1 MTVATQSKDITR
13 TELATLAEVAVET
26 GPQWLRE
33 RRQGALAR
41 FRELGLPTRKHEEW
55 RFTNLRAVEQ
65 TPFIAAPDARGQ
77 VNAEALDQF
86 LFPGL
91 NGPRLVFIN
100 GRYAPILS
108 DELDLPRG
116 VRVMTLA
123 EAFERDDETIRPHLT
138 KYADFEDEAF
148 TALNTAAMEDGTV
161 MVVDRNVQFDRP
173 VHVLNVTVAGDDPV
187 VTHPRNL
194 IVVDES
200 AEATL
205 IEDYVHLGDVSVYL
219 TNAVTEIV
227 VGANAQV
234 SHYFIERESERA
246 FNVATLRV
254 EQQRDS
260 RFNSHSVLLGGAIV
274 RNNVNPVL
282 DGEGCDSLLNG
293 LYIGRN
299 TQHMDNHMRV
309 VHGKA
314 NCDSRQYYRGIM
326 DDESHGV
333 FSGRIVVVRDAQKTD
348 AIQSNQNLLL
358 SPKAQVNTK
367 PQLEIFAD
375 DVTCT
380 HGATVGEL
388 DENAVFYLRSRGM
401 SENAAMGM
409 LIYSAA
415 RESLER
421 MKVEAVRE
429 HLTGILLD
437 RLPHTQALKP
447 YLL

>member
-1 MTVATQSKDITR
+1 
-13 TELATLAEVAVET
+13 
-26 GPQWLRE
+26 
-33 RRQGALAR
+33 
-41 FRELGLPTRKHEEW
+41 
-55 RFTNLRAVEQ
+55 
-65 TPFIAAPDARGQ
+65 
-77 VNAEALDQF
+77 
-86 LFPGL
+86 
-91 NGPRLVFIN
+91 
-100 GRYAPILS
+100 
-108 DELDLPRG
+108 
-116 VRVMTLA
+116 
-123 EAFERDDETIRPHLT
+123 
-138 KYADFEDEAF
+138 
-148 TALNTAAMEDGTV
+148 
-161 MVVDRNVQFDRP
+161 
-173 VHVLNVTVAGDDPV
+173 
-187 VTHPRNL
+187 
-194 IVVDES
+194 
-200 AEATL
+200 
-205 IEDYVHLGDVSVYL
+205 
-219 TNAVTEIV
+219 VTEIV

-234 SHYFIERESERA
+234 NHYFIERESERA

-254 EQQRDS
+254 EQHRDS

-299 TQHMDNHMRV
+299 AQHMDNHMRV
-309 VHGKA
+309 VHGKP
-314 NCDSRQYYRGIM
+314 NGDSRQYYRGIM

-358 SPKAQVNTK
+358 SPNAQVNTK

-401 SENAAMGM
+401 SEDAAMGM

-429 HLTGILLD
+429 RLTGILLE